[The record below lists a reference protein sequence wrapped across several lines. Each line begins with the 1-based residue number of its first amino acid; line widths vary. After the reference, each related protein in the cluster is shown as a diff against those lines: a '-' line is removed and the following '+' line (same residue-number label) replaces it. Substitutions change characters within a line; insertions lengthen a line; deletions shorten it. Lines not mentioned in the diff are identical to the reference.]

1 MSHRSFPQVNGDKV
15 LRKFSVTID
24 VSPEQRPNK
33 TAENFPMSA
42 YGSCSSESLMNSNTP
57 AGQNEPADLATHSA
71 SQIAH
76 VTGPDHH
83 QSFWLWVLCLTGVD
97 YFSTLAYQPSIAITS
112 AGRLAPIATILL
124 VLVTLFGAVPI
135 YCRVARSSPH
145 GQGSIEML
153 QRLVQ
158 GWTGK
163 FLVLTLLG
171 FAATDFVITV
181 TLSAADAAKHLI
193 ENPIFR
199 RTPAVFQSQI
209 GITLGMIMLLGALFL
224 KGFREVIGVAV
235 VIVAVFLAMNLI
247 VISGGLVTLAQQPH
261 HISDWWNKLSVGE
274 IGIESDRELSAEQ
287 TEPEL
292 ADTSAT
298 VAEEK
303 SAAPSAPLT
312 WYGGLFISALL
323 FPKLAL
329 GLSGFETGVAV
340 MPQIRGDAS
349 DTEGSPEGRIRRTQ
363 WLLMTS
369 ALIMS
374 VMLIGSS
381 IVVTTLIPLEALA
394 HGGPAAERALAYLAH
409 AEGDQKLWPFF
420 GSTFGTLY
428 DMSTIAILCFA
439 GASALSGLL
448 NLIPRYLPRFGMAPV
463 WVTATRPL
471 VCVIIAVCLVVTLI
485 FRASVEEQGAAYA
498 TGVMVLLLSACVAVT
513 IERYREQV
521 GSILRR
527 IPWGTV
533 IITLVFLF
541 TAIDIMIGKSEG
553 LIISMFFIAAIMIVS
568 LVSRALRSDELR
580 VVRFRFA
587 NEDSRFLWNT
597 LQHLEVPVLA
607 PHRPGGRSLD
617 EKERELR
624 AWHHLSED
632 IPVVFVEISLGDA
645 SDFFQEPVLNIS
657 HNGGHFVIQVTHC
670 TSIAPALASLTLAL
684 NGKTQPIELHFGWSE
699 ESPLKMNIGFLLF
712 GEGNIPFLVKELLDD
727 AQPDEKI
734 RPRVVI
740 G

>member
-1 MSHRSFPQVNGDKV
+1 MDSK
-15 LRKFSVTID
+15 
-24 VSPEQRPNK
+24 
-33 TAENFPMSA
+33 SA
-42 YGSCSSESLMNSNTP
+42 AAPRN
-57 AGQNEPADLATHSA
+57 AGGPDSD
-71 SQIAH
+71 IAYL
-76 VTGPDHH
+76 TSPDHH

-112 AGRLAPIATILL
+112 AGRLAPIATLLL

-153 QRLVQ
+153 QRLVK

-193 ENPIFR
+193 ENPIFQSA
-199 RTPAVFQSQI
+199 PSVFHSQI
-209 GITLGMIMLLGALFL
+209 GITLFMIMLLGAMFL

-235 VIVAVFLAMNLI
+235 VIVAVYLTMNLI
-247 VISGGLVTLAQQPH
+247 VISGGLYTLAQQPQ
-261 HISDWWNKLSVGE
+261 HISEWWTKLSAGE
-274 IGIESDRELSAEQ
+274 IGIEVVNHTSGTQNPKVIPGEAGQSVSAE
-287 TEPEL
+287 
-292 ADTSAT
+292 
-298 VAEEK
+298 VAALEAEILHDAK
-303 SAAPSAPLT
+303 GTPNPPLTPLT

-340 MPQIRGDAS
+340 MPQIKGDAS
-349 DTEGSPEGRIRRTQ
+349 DTPANPDARIRRTQ
-363 WLLMTS
+363 WLLLTS

-381 IVVTTLIPLEALA
+381 IIVTTLIPLDALA
-394 HGGPAAERALAYLAH
+394 NGGPACERALAYLAH
-409 AEGDQKLWPFF
+409 AEGDHKLWPFF

-428 DMSTIAILCFA
+428 DVSTIAILCFA

-471 VCVIIAVCLVVTLI
+471 VCVIIGVCLVVTLI
-485 FRASVEEQGAAYA
+485 FRASVEDQGAAYA
-498 TGVMVLLLSACVAVT
+498 TGVMVLLLSACVAVS
-513 IERYREQV
+513 IERYRERA
-521 GSILRR
+521 GSMLRR
-527 IPWGTV
+527 IPWAPV
-533 IITLVFLF
+533 VITLVFLF

-553 LIISMFFIAAIMIVS
+553 LVISLFFISAIMGVS
-568 LVSRALRSDELR
+568 LISRIVRSDELR
-580 VVRFRFA
+580 VVQFRFA
-587 NEDSRFLWNT
+587 DNESRFLWNT
-597 LQHLEVPVLA
+597 LKHLEVPVLA
-607 PHRPGGRSLD
+607 PHRPGGRTLD
-617 EKERELR
+617 EKEAELR
-624 AWHHLSED
+624 AWHHLADD
-632 IPVVFVEISLGDA
+632 IPVVFVEVSLGDT
-645 SDFFQEPVLNIS
+645 SDFFQEPMLHIN
-657 HNGGHFVIQVTHC
+657 HKGGRFVIRVSRC
-670 TSIAPALASLTLAL
+670 TSVAPALAALTLEL
-684 NGKTQPIELHFGWSE
+684 NGQTHPVELHFGWSE
-699 ESPLKMNIGFLLF
+699 ESPFKMNLDFLLF
-712 GEGNIPFLVKELLDD
+712 GEGNIPFLVKKLLDE
-727 AQPDEKI
+727 AQPDETI